1 MALFHPFLWLSSQI
15 VLFQMVNFM
24 LFELH
29 LNLRKSKEM
38 PRKPQEYFNAVFL
51 KIKLMQKLHNEQVIS
66 ISHKDKIRIPD
77 FSLCFRLP
85 DSSKLLLIL
94 SLK

>member
-1 MALFHPFLWLSSQI
+1 MASSGT

-24 LFELH
+24 LFEFH

-38 PRKPQEYFNAVFL
+38 PRKTRVLNEVFL
-51 KIKLMQKLHNEQVIS
+51 KIKLMQKFHNEQVIS
-66 ISHKDKIRIPD
+66 ISNKDKIRIPD

-85 DSSKLLLIL
+85 CSST
-94 SLK
+94 